1 MKTIK
6 LIALTIISFLSIG
19 IYAQKKVE
27 ITLKERQPQERE
39 SLIYKN
45 NEITSKIVY
54 EYDCN
59 GYRTKRTSYEWN
71 KTLGWVALSLYQF
84 EYNTNDQIDNVYYT
98 KWDIRK
104 EKWTDI
110 SDLITY
116 KYDSDGNLTTIER
129 TKISGKPLELVSLY

>member
-6 LIALTIISFLSIG
+6 LITLAIISFLSIG
-19 IYAQKKVE
+19 IYAQRKVE
-27 ITLKERQPQERE
+27 VTLKERQPQERE

-84 EYNTNDQIDNVYYT
+84 EYNTNDQIDNIYYT

-110 SDLITY
+110 SDLIAY
-116 KYDSDGNLTTIER
+116 KYDSDGNLATIER

>member
-6 LIALTIISFLSIG
+6 LITLAIISFLSIG
-19 IYAQKKVE
+19 IYAQRKVE
-27 ITLKERQPQERE
+27 VTLKERQPQERK

-71 KTLGWVALSLYQF
+71 KTLGWIALSLYQF
-84 EYNTNDQIDNVYYT
+84 EYNTNDQIDNIYYT

-116 KYDSDGNLTTIER
+116 KYDSDGNLATIER

>member
-1 MKTIK
+1 MRTIK

-27 ITLKERQPQERE
+27 VTLKERQPQERE

-116 KYDSDGNLTTIER
+116 KYDSDGNLATIER
-129 TKISGKPLELVSLY
+129 TKISGKPLELASLY

>member
-6 LIALTIISFLSIG
+6 LITLAIISFLSIG
-19 IYAQKKVE
+19 IYAQRKVE
-27 ITLKERQPQERE
+27 VTLKERQPQERE

-71 KTLGWVALSLYQF
+71 KTLGWIALSLYQF
-84 EYNTNDQIDNVYYT
+84 EYNTNDQIDNIYYT

-116 KYDSDGNLTTIER
+116 KYDSDCNLATIER

>member
-6 LIALTIISFLSIG
+6 LIAVTIVSFLSIG
-19 IYAQKKVE
+19 IYAQKTVE
-27 ITLKERQPQERE
+27 VTLKERQPQEKE
-39 SLIYKN
+39 CVIYKN
-45 NEITSKIVY
+45 NETASKIVY
-54 EYDCN
+54 QYDCN

-110 SDLITY
+110 SDMITY
-116 KYDSDGNLTTIER
+116 KYDVDGNLAAIDR
-129 TKISGKPLELVSLY
+129 TKINGKPLELVSLY

>member
-1 MKTIK
+1 MKTIR

-19 IYAQKKVE
+19 IYAQRKVE
-27 ITLKERQPQERE
+27 VTLKERQPQERE

-54 EYDCN
+54 QYDCN

-110 SDLITY
+110 SDMITY
-116 KYDSDGNLTTIER
+116 KYDVDGNLAAIDR
-129 TKISGKPLELVSLY
+129 TKINGKPLELVSLY

>member
-6 LIALTIISFLSIG
+6 LITLAIISFLSIG
-19 IYAQKKVE
+19 IYAQRKVE
-27 ITLKERQPQERE
+27 VTLKERQPQERE

-84 EYNTNDQIDNVYYT
+84 EYNTNDQIDNIYYT

-116 KYDSDGNLTTIER
+116 KYDSDGNLATIER

>member
-1 MKTIK
+1 MKTIR

-19 IYAQKKVE
+19 IYAQRKVE
-27 ITLKERQPQERE
+27 VTLKERQPQERE

-59 GYRTKRTSYEWN
+59 GYRTKRISYEWN
-71 KTLGWVALSLYQF
+71 KILGWVALSLYQF
-84 EYNTNDQIDNVYYT
+84 EYNTNDQIDNIYCT

-116 KYDSDGNLTTIER
+116 KYDSDDNLATIER

>member
-1 MKTIK
+1 MRTIK

-27 ITLKERQPQERE
+27 VTLKERQPQERE

-59 GYRTKRTSYEWN
+59 GYKHLQSVQGRCNQQACGNQR
-71 KTLGWVALSLYQF
+71 GYQ
-84 EYNTNDQIDNVYYT
+84 
-98 KWDIRK
+98 
-104 EKWTDI
+104 
-110 SDLITY
+110 S
-116 KYDSDGNLTTIER
+116 
-129 TKISGKPLELVSLY
+129 

>member
-6 LIALTIISFLSIG
+6 LITLAIISFLSIG
-19 IYAQKKVE
+19 IYAQRKVE
-27 ITLKERQPQERE
+27 VTLKERQPQKKE

-59 GYRTKRTSYEWN
+59 GYRTKRTSYEWD

-116 KYDSDGNLTTIER
+116 KYDSDGNLATIER

>member
-6 LIALTIISFLSIG
+6 LITLTIISFLSIG

-27 ITLKERQPQERE
+27 VTLKERQPQERE

-45 NEITSKIVY
+45 NAITSKIVY

-116 KYDSDGNLTTIER
+116 KYDSDGNLATIVR
-129 TKISGKPLELVSLY
+129 TKINGKPLELVSLY

>member
-6 LIALTIISFLSIG
+6 LITLTIILFLSIG

-27 ITLKERQPQERE
+27 VTLKERQPQERE

-116 KYDSDGNLTTIER
+116 KYDSDGNLATIER

>member
-6 LIALTIISFLSIG
+6 LIAVTIVSFLSIG
-19 IYAQKKVE
+19 ICAQNKVE
-27 ITLKERQPQERE
+27 VTLKERQPQERE

-84 EYNTNDQIDNVYYT
+84 EYNTNDQIDNIYYT

-116 KYDSDGNLTTIER
+116 KYDSDGNLATIER

>member
-6 LIALTIISFLSIG
+6 LITLTIISFLSIG

-27 ITLKERQPQERE
+27 VTLKERQPQERE

-71 KTLGWVALSLYQF
+71 KTLGWIALSLYQF

-110 SDLITY
+110 SDMITY
-116 KYDSDGNLTTIER
+116 KYDVDGNLAAIDR
-129 TKISGKPLELVSLY
+129 TKINGKPLELVSLY

>member
-6 LIALTIISFLSIG
+6 LITLAIISFLSIG

-27 ITLKERQPQERE
+27 VTLKERQPQERE

-116 KYDSDGNLTTIER
+116 KYDSDGNLATIER

>member
-6 LIALTIISFLSIG
+6 LITLAIISFLSIG
-19 IYAQKKVE
+19 IYAQRKIEV
-27 ITLKERQPQERE
+27 TLKERQPQERE

-84 EYNTNDQIDNVYYT
+84 EYNTNDQIDNIYYT

-116 KYDSDGNLTTIER
+116 KYDSDGNLATIER

>member
-6 LIALTIISFLSIG
+6 LIAVTIVSFLSIG
-19 IYAQKKVE
+19 IYAQRKVE
-27 ITLKERQPQERE
+27 VTLKERQPQERE

-59 GYRTKRTSYEWN
+59 GYRTKRTSYGWD

-110 SDLITY
+110 SDMITY
-116 KYDSDGNLTTIER
+116 KYDAEGNLAAIDR
-129 TKISGKPLELVSLY
+129 TKVDGKPLELVSLY

>member
-6 LIALTIISFLSIG
+6 LITLAIISFLSIG
-19 IYAQKKVE
+19 IYAQRKVE
-27 ITLKERQPQERE
+27 VTLKERQPQERE

-71 KTLGWVALSLYQF
+71 KTLGWIALSLYQF
-84 EYNTNDQIDNVYYT
+84 EYNTNDQIDNIYYT

-116 KYDSDGNLTTIER
+116 KYDSDGNLATIER

>member
-1 MKTIK
+1 MRTIR
-6 LIALTIISFLSIG
+6 LITLTIISFLSIG

-27 ITLKERQPQERE
+27 VTLKERQPQERE

-59 GYRTKRTSYEWN
+59 GYRTKRTSYEWH

-116 KYDSDGNLTTIER
+116 KYDSDGNLATIER

>member
-6 LIALTIISFLSIG
+6 LITLAIISFLSIG
-19 IYAQKKVE
+19 IYAQRKVE
-27 ITLKERQPQERE
+27 VTLKERQPQERE

-59 GYRTKRTSYEWN
+59 GYRTKRTSYEWD

-84 EYNTNDQIDNVYYT
+84 EYNTNDQIDNIYYT
-98 KWDIRK
+98 EWNDRKGKWNDS
-104 EKWTDI
+104 
-110 SDLITY
+110 SDVITY
-116 KYDSDGNLTTIER
+116 KYDADGNLAAIDR
-129 TKISGKPLELVSLY
+129 TKVDGKPLELVSLY

>member
-1 MKTIK
+1 MRTIK
-6 LIALTIISFLSIG
+6 LITLTIISFLSIG

-27 ITLKERQPQERE
+27 VTLKERQPQERE

-71 KTLGWVALSLYQF
+71 KILGWVALSLYQF

-116 KYDSDGNLTTIER
+116 KYDSDGNLATIER
-129 TKISGKPLELVSLY
+129 TKINGKPLELVSLY

>member
-6 LIALTIISFLSIG
+6 LITLAIISFLSIG
-19 IYAQKKVE
+19 IYAQRKVE
-27 ITLKERQPQERE
+27 VTLKERQPQERE

-59 GYRTKRTSYEWN
+59 GYRTKRTSYEWD
-71 KTLGWVALSLYQF
+71 KTLGWIALSLYKF
-84 EYNTNDQIDNVYYT
+84 EYNTNDQIDNIYYT

-116 KYDSDGNLTTIER
+116 KYDSDGNLATIER

>member
-1 MKTIK
+1 MRTIK
-6 LIALTIISFLSIG
+6 LITLTIISFLSIG

-27 ITLKERQPQERE
+27 VTLKERQPQKKE

-84 EYNTNDQIDNVYYT
+84 EYNTKDQIDNVYYT

-116 KYDSDGNLTTIER
+116 KYDSDGNLATIER
-129 TKISGKPLELVSLY
+129 TKISSKPLELVSLY

>member
-6 LIALTIISFLSIG
+6 LIALTIISFLPIG

-27 ITLKERQPQERE
+27 VTLKERQPQERE

-84 EYNTNDQIDNVYYT
+84 EYNTNDQIDSVYYT

-116 KYDSDGNLTTIER
+116 KYDSDGNLATIER

>member
-6 LIALTIISFLSIG
+6 LITLAIISFLSIG

-27 ITLKERQPQERE
+27 VTLKERQPQERE

-54 EYDCN
+54 QYDCN

-116 KYDSDGNLTTIER
+116 KYDSDGNLATIER

>member
-6 LIALTIISFLSIG
+6 LITLAIISFLSIG
-19 IYAQKKVE
+19 IYAQRKVE
-27 ITLKERQPQERE
+27 VTLKERQPQERE

-71 KTLGWVALSLYQF
+71 KTLGWIALSLYQF
-84 EYNTNDQIDNVYYT
+84 EYNTNDQIDNIYYT

-116 KYDSDGNLTTIER
+116 KYDSDGNLATIEL

>member
-1 MKTIK
+1 MRTIR

-27 ITLKERQPQERE
+27 VTLKERQPQERE

-84 EYNTNDQIDNVYYT
+84 EYNTNDQIDSVYYT

-116 KYDSDGNLTTIER
+116 KYDSDGNLAAIER

>member
-6 LIALTIISFLSIG
+6 LITLAIISFLSIG

-27 ITLKERQPQERE
+27 VTLKERQPQERE

-59 GYRTKRTSYEWN
+59 GYRTKRTSYEWD
-71 KTLGWVALSLYQF
+71 KTLGWIALSLYKF
-84 EYNTNDQIDNVYYT
+84 EYNTNDQIDNIYYT

-116 KYDSDGNLTTIER
+116 KYDSDGNLATIER

>member
-6 LIALTIISFLSIG
+6 LITLTIILFLSIG
-19 IYAQKKVE
+19 IYGQKTVE
-27 ITLKERQPQERE
+27 VTLKERQPQERE
-39 SLIYKN
+39 YLIYKN

-59 GYRTKRTSYEWN
+59 GYRTKRTSYEWD

-84 EYNTNDQIDNVYYT
+84 EYNTNDQIDNIYYT
-98 KWDIRK
+98 EWNDRK
-104 EKWTDI
+104 GKWTNI

-116 KYDSDGNLTTIER
+116 KYDADGNLAAIYR
-129 TKISGKPLELVSLY
+129 TKVDSKSLELVSLY

>member
-6 LIALTIISFLSIG
+6 LITLAIISFLSIG

-27 ITLKERQPQERE
+27 VTLKERQPQERE

-71 KTLGWVALSLYQF
+71 KTLGWIALSLYQF
-84 EYNTNDQIDNVYYT
+84 EYNTNDQIDNIYYT

-116 KYDSDGNLTTIER
+116 KYDSDGNLATIER

>member
-6 LIALTIISFLSIG
+6 LITLAIISFLSIG
-19 IYAQKKVE
+19 IYAQRKVE
-27 ITLKERQPQERE
+27 VTLKERQPQERE

-116 KYDSDGNLTTIER
+116 KYDSDGNLATIER

>member
-1 MKTIK
+1 MRTIR
-6 LIALTIISFLSIG
+6 LITLTIISFLSIG

-27 ITLKERQPQERE
+27 VTLKERQPQERE

-84 EYNTNDQIDNVYYT
+84 EYNTKDQIDNVYYT

-110 SDLITY
+110 SYLITY
-116 KYDSDGNLTTIER
+116 KYDSDGNLATIER
-129 TKISGKPLELVSLY
+129 TKISSKPLELVSLY

>member
-6 LIALTIISFLSIG
+6 LITLAIISFLSIG
-19 IYAQKKVE
+19 IYAQRKVE
-27 ITLKERQPQERE
+27 VTLKERQPQERE

-45 NEITSKIVY
+45 NELTSKIVY

-84 EYNTNDQIDNVYYT
+84 EYNTNDQIDNIYYT

-116 KYDSDGNLTTIER
+116 KYDSDGNLATIER